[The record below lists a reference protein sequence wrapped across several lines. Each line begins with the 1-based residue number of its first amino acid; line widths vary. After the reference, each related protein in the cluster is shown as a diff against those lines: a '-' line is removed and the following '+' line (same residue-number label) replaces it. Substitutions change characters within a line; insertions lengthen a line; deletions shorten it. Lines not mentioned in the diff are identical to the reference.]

1 MKVGLYFGSFNPIH
15 HGHLIIA
22 NYLLQNSDLDQ
33 VWLVV
38 SPQNPFKQSAS
49 LLNSYNRLNLVQLAI
64 EGESKLKAS
73 DIEFR
78 LPQPSYTVNT
88 LAYLQEKYPTHQFAI
103 IMGSDSFEN
112 LAKWKNYEFIL
123 QHCTIYVYRRPGHEV
138 IRRLGGLHRFMG
150 WNGPILTDSGGYQ
163 VLSLGAMRK
172 LSEEG
177 VNFQSHLD
185 GASHLLTPEKSIEIQ
200 QALGSDIIMVLDECI
215 SGDAPRQYVQLSTE
229 RTVRSSHRRA

>member
-22 NYLLQNSDLDQ
+22 NYMLQHSALDQ
-33 VWLVV
+33 VWFVV

-49 LLNSYNRLNLVQLAI
+49 LLNAYNRLALVQIAI
-64 EGESKLKAS
+64 DGEAKLKAS

-123 QHCTIYVYRRPGHEV
+123 QHCAIYVYRRAGHEV
-138 IRRLGGLHRFMG
+138 NNTFP
-150 WNGPILTDSGGYQ
+150 N
-163 VLSLGAMRK
+163 A
-172 LSEEG
+172 
-177 VNFQSHLD
+177 N
-185 GASHLLTPEKSIEIQ
+185 
-200 QALGSDIIMVLDECI
+200 IIVQ
-215 SGDAPRQYVQLSTE
+215 DAPLLQISATYIRNSIKQQ
-229 RTVRSSHRRA
+229 RSIRYLVPDKVLEEIDRNGYYR

>member
-22 NYLLQNSDLDQ
+22 NYMLQHSDLDQ

-49 LLNSYNRLNLVQLAI
+49 LLNAYHRLALVQLAI
-64 EGESKLKAS
+64 EAEPKLKAS

-88 LAYLQEKYPTHQFAI
+88 LAYLQEKYPSHEFAI

-112 LAKWKNYEFIL
+112 LAKWKNYEYIL
-123 QHCTIYVYRRPGHEV
+123 QHCPIYVYKRPGHEV
-138 IRRLGGLHRFMG
+138 KNTFANANIIVQEAPFLQISATYIRNSIRQGRSIRYL
-150 WNGPILTDSGGYQ
+150 
-163 VLSLGAMRK
+163 V
-172 LSEEG
+172 
-177 VNFQSHLD
+177 
-185 GASHLLTPEKSIEIQ
+185 PEKVLEEIERN
-200 QALGSDIIMVLDECI
+200 G
-215 SGDAPRQYVQLSTE
+215 YY
-229 RTVRSSHRRA
+229 RSSP

>member
-22 NYLLQNSDLDQ
+22 NYILQHSDLDQ
-33 VWLVV
+33 VWFVV

-49 LLNSYNRLNLVQLAI
+49 LLNAYHRLALVQLAI
-64 EGESKLKAS
+64 EAEPKLKAS

-88 LAYLQEKYPTHQFAI
+88 LAYLQEKYPTHAFAI

-123 QHCTIYVYRRPGHEV
+123 QHCPIYVYRRPGHEV
-138 IRRLGGLHRFMG
+138 KNNFAQAKIIVQDAPLLQISATYIRNNIKQGKSIRYL
-150 WNGPILTDSGGYQ
+150 
-163 VLSLGAMRK
+163 V
-172 LSEEG
+172 
-177 VNFQSHLD
+177 
-185 GASHLLTPEKSIEIQ
+185 PEKVLEEIEKN
-200 QALGSDIIMVLDECI
+200 G
-215 SGDAPRQYVQLSTE
+215 YY
-229 RTVRSSHRRA
+229 RTSP